1 MKKIRE
7 FSKSYIFLSFLY
19 VAVGIVLLLWPSL
32 SLEMLGRGMG
42 IILIVLGATYGV
54 IYFTR
59 DKRQEGFLQ
68 MELVIAVVCV
78 AFGVFIL
85 LTPEF
90 LSMVL
95 PFAMAT
101 VLLLG
106 AIVKIQSTISMKKLL
121 VRHWYIGLIAALV
134 IIALGIVLLVYPFAS
149 DPQMLIYIGICLILD
164 GVTNLLGLLCIQLR
178 TKKLDKMQKN
188 NLGADITALVKSEWE
203 KSDAVKAEK
212 KARKQEKKA
221 QKYREVVVEGEEITT
236 EEGAEQNGTG
246 KEAPVPDNTKDLS
259 GTEIVP
265 QTATQAVEVK
275 NTDTQPDVEGAASKV
290 ATLAPDEA
298 VDTESVKASDVQEV
312 QP

>member
-19 VAVGIVLLLWPSL
+19 VAVGIVLLLWPSM
-32 SLEMLGRGMG
+32 SLEMIGKGLG

-68 MELVIAVVCV
+68 VELVIAVVCV
-78 AFGVFIL
+78 ALGVFIL

-121 VRHWYIGLIAALV
+121 VRRWYIGLIAALV
-134 IIALGIVLLVYPFAS
+134 IIALGIVLLVYPFTS
-149 DPQMLIYIGICLILD
+149 DAQMLFYIGICLILD

-188 NLGADITALVKSEWE
+188 NPDTDITALVKSEWE

-212 KARKQEKKA
+212 KAKKQEKKA
-221 QKYREVVVEGEEITT
+221 QKYKEVVVDSEEVVQEAADAGTT
-236 EEGAEQNGTG
+236 QN
-246 KEAPVPDNTKDLS
+246 EAG
-259 GTEIVP
+259 GTETEANPADCTENTEVVP
-265 QTATQAVEVK
+265 QS
-275 NTDTQPDVEGAASKV
+275 TDTVIETVQAESPEENKMEMATREAQP
-290 ATLAPDEA
+290 
-298 VDTESVKASDVQEV
+298 
-312 QP
+312 

>member
-19 VAVGIVLLLWPSL
+19 VAIGIVLLLWPSL
-32 SLEMLGRGMG
+32 SLEKLSKGLG

-68 MELVIAVVCV
+68 VELVIAVVCA

-90 LSMVL
+90 MSMVL

-106 AIVKIQSTISMKKLL
+106 AIVKIQSTVSMKKLL
-121 VRHWYIGLIAALV
+121 VRRWYIGLIAALV

-149 DPQMLIYIGICLILD
+149 DSQMLLYIGICLILD
-164 GVTNLLGLLCIQLR
+164 GLTNLLGLLCIQLR

-188 NLGADITALVKSEWE
+188 NPDTDITALVRSEWE
-203 KSDAVKAEK
+203 RSDAAKAEK

-221 QKYREVVVEGEEITT
+221 QKYSEVVVEGEEVVQEAAAGGET
-236 EEGAEQNGTG
+236 AQNSKGF
-246 KEAPVPDNTKDLS
+246 
-259 GTEIVP
+259 
-265 QTATQAVEVK
+265 
-275 NTDTQPDVEGAASKV
+275 TDTQPDARE
-290 ATLAPDEA
+290 
-298 VDTESVKASDVQEV
+298 TESSVAMYENGSVTAAAEV
-312 QP
+312 VEPAQSAQAEPSNGSEMEVAAREEQP